1 LLGFRRPWRRV
12 ILRRSLMRYW
22 PKLEN
27 FDFEGDVNDAEELL
41 EICPRDN
48 HRDGHIS
55 LYP

>member
-1 LLGFRRPWRRV
+1 
-12 ILRRSLMRYW
+12 MRYW